1 MSEGS
6 FFGPDIDIL
15 FGDLVRASLASV
27 DSISDASTK
36 NLGLFPRPGLLLVAS
51 VAFVFVWC
59 CCSLVFLAA
68 SWSGR
73 AIPSL
78 SSFFGCALLRLP
90 SLPFPYLLAHG
101 GADSWFRGTP
111 LCCLRLGIWLL
122 PQRSGRLACR
132 YCIIRLRPCVG
143 HCPLQ
148 RCGQLDPAGESVWA
162 RSAVPSWD
170 GTAASNSLNHMGLT
184 TELSS
189 AECAPKLF
197 WQLQELPK
205 MINLLEDRKSTS
217 ERTLRWLP

>member
-1 MSEGS
+1 MLPPKTSACFLGRVSFLSRVLLLFSCGAVVPWCFSLPLGRDVPFPRCPLFLGVLSCGCPPFLSPTSWRMAVLIRGSEG
-6 FFGPDIDIL
+6 P
-15 FGDLVRASLASV
+15 
-27 DSISDASTK
+27 
-36 NLGLFPRPGLLLVAS
+36 
-51 VAFVFVWC
+51 
-59 CCSLVFLAA
+59 
-68 SWSGR
+68 
-73 AIPSL
+73 
-78 SSFFGCALLRLP
+78 
-90 SLPFPYLLAHG
+90 
-101 GADSWFRGTP
+101 P

-189 AECAPKLF
+189 AECASKLF